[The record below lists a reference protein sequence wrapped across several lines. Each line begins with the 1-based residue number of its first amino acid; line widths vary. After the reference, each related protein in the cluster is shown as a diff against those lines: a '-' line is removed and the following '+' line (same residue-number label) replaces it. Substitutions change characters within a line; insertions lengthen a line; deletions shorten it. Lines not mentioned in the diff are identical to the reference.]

1 LSFWGDERN
10 FLEPLMRFTSGDVR
24 DHIVSSKIDQSV
36 VALKSNTAAEKS
48 KDQLSQDF
56 PDCSIFDFCDNTTG
70 GDHKRID
77 LARAFELA
85 GRSLM
90 GAMGWRLTARTIP

>member
-1 LSFWGDERN
+1 LDETIWS
-10 FLEPLMRFTSGDVR
+10 LTSPLVKRISGSKKFR
-24 DHIVSSKIDQSV
+24 SS
-36 VALKSNTAAEKS
+36 
-48 KDQLSQDF
+48 SQK
-56 PDCSIFDFCDNTTG
+56 DFCNNIGAKQTTG